1 MSVENNDEVQI
12 RLTRPSEESEGQIK
26 LNQGI
31 LSMNPKQNFE
41 LLKKCGLAE
50 DLEPRWNTK

>member
-31 LSMNPKQNFE
+31 LSMNPKQTFE

-50 DLEPRWNTK
+50 DLEPGWNTK